1 MSINIT
7 LNPVADLTN
16 TTTAQSTI
24 NNNSTTV
31 QNALTDALSLSGQT
45 PNQMQS
51 DFDMNGN
58 NIVNLPTPAGNTS
71 PVRLTDLNTIIGGGT
86 IVVPVITAGTNIS
99 VTGTNPKTVSTITTP
114 TFTSVNKVAITAP
127 ATSATLTIANGK
139 TLTSNNTLTLTGT
152 DGSSL
157 NIGAGGTAAYA
168 TNPLSQFATTTSTQ
182 LASIISDET
191 GSGSLVFGT
200 TPTLTSP
207 ALTTPTLTTPI
218 VTGTLTATSASA
230 SAVSFGANGA
240 TNPCLSVNNSTVSQ
254 VDGLQIGGGASGNG
268 VALATISPST
278 NSPMSINTKGTG
290 TLFLQNAA
298 TGPISLLTAVTA
310 PTINKVTITA
320 PTTSATLTIAD
331 GTTLTETTSTSIGK
345 GQYLG
350 TSTNDNA
357 TAGNIGEVISSS
369 IPAGS
374 AVSLTTGVQAN
385 VTSISLT
392 AGDWDIWANVAFLP
406 AASTVTTV
414 WASAVSTTSAT
425 IPVGPNGGA
434 FTQYT
439 GFSITGGSYFTPVG
453 MLRIS
458 LASTTTVFLVAQ
470 ANFTVSTETVY
481 GFLGARRAR

>member
-7 LNPVADLTN
+7 LNPVGDLTN
-16 TTTAQSTI
+16 TTTAQTTI
-24 NNNSTTV
+24 NNNSATV
-31 QNALTDALSLSGQT
+31 QVALTDALSLSGQT
-45 PNQMQS
+45 PNQMQTEL
-51 DFDMNGN
+51 DMNSHQ
-58 NIVNLPTPAGNTS
+58 VLNLPNPATANS
-71 PVRLTDLNTIIGGGT
+71 PLRLQDLSTFTGGGT
-86 IVVPVITAGTNIS
+86 VSNIPIGGTTGQILAKNSNTNYDYGWKNESTELTAGTNI
-99 VTGTNPKTVSTITTP
+99 VLTGTSNVTIATTATPTFTNLTIGATPETFPASGLIVGTTDAQTLSNKTLVAPALGTPASGVATNLTGTAAGLTAGHVTTNANLTGPITSVGNATAVAVQTGTGNTFVMNTSPTLVTPVLGTPSSGTLTSCTGLPISTGVSGLGTGVATGLASAATGSGGPVLTTTP
-114 TFTSVNKVAITAP
+114 TLVTPVLGVATATSVNKVTITAP
-127 ATSATLTIANGK
+127 ATSAI
-139 TLTSNNTLTLTGT
+139 
-152 DGSSL
+152 
-157 NIGAGGTAAYA
+157 
-168 TNPLSQFATTTSTQ
+168 
-182 LASIISDET
+182 
-191 GSGSLVFGT
+191 
-200 TPTLTSP
+200 
-207 ALTTPTLTTPI
+207 
-218 VTGTLTATSASA
+218 
-230 SAVSFGANGA
+230 
-240 TNPCLSVNNSTVSQ
+240 
-254 VDGLQIGGGASGNG
+254 
-268 VALATISPST
+268 
-278 NSPMSINTKGTG
+278 
-290 TLFLQNAA
+290 
-298 TGPISLLTAVTA
+298 
-310 PTINKVTITA
+310 
-320 PTTSATLTIAD
+320 LTIAD

-392 AGDWDIWANVAFLP
+392 AGDWDVWANVAFLP

-453 MLRIS
+453 TVRIS